1 MHPSVD
7 LGDPLGASD
16 QPHPAYSPLPAVGDP
31 PRVHFP
37 DLVRALLWE
46 RNGGYSIVS
55 RDDRPSA
62 THELSLRSGRAA
74 LSAGIAW
81 CNMASSAA
89 RSERARAE
97 IINMSSGCRLEH
109 HLWRMARCR
118 FQVTPEC
125 LTHSCG
131 IRPSAIGYSTSLR
144 HAGGVLAA

>member
-1 MHPSVD
+1 MFGAYHDRTAPSGRHGPERG
-7 LGDPLGASD
+7 LPCALTQCTRGHYRKWIEGPLRVMKGAL
-16 QPHPAYSPLPAVGDP
+16 HTAC
-31 PRVHFP
+31 
-37 DLVRALLWE
+37 
-46 RNGGYSIVS
+46 
-55 RDDRPSA
+55 DDRPSA